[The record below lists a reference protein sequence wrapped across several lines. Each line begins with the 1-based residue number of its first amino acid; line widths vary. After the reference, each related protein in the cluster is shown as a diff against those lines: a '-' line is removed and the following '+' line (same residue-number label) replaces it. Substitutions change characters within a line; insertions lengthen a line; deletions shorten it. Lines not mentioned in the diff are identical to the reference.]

1 VEFPFARNLMDR
13 LAGFRLDSA
22 SMVSVAVL
30 AIGGTM
36 GSLLTSPATTP
47 TSEDRPAVVSVASA
61 WAPRPPAELNLR
73 YDFEYQPNFYY
84 CGPASTRIALS
95 AQGYTLDQDEL
106 ARRLGTTVNG
116 TDSSYDIARVLND
129 VVGKDVYRVRE
140 IPGPTATP
148 AEMDRLQADVV
159 RSLNA
164 GRVVVANI
172 VGGMT
177 DNAGFWRNFPGG
189 HYVTIVGYADEGR
202 QVQVA
207 DPSGVGPH
215 TYWIST
221 IDMANWMASRGYA
234 Y

>member
-1 VEFPFARNLMDR
+1 MEFPFARAFVTR
-13 LAGFRLDSA
+13 LAHVRLDSA
-22 SMVSVAVL
+22 SLASVALL
-30 AIGGTM
+30 AIGGTL
-36 GSLLTSPATTP
+36 GGLLPDAPMTRVERP
-47 TSEDRPAVVSVASA
+47 TIVAVASA
-61 WAPRPPAELNLR
+61 VASRPPAELTLR

-95 AQGYTLDQDEL
+95 AQGYTLDQDDL

-116 TDSSYDIARVLND
+116 TDSSHDIARVLND
-129 VVGKDVYRVRE
+129 VVGRDTYQVRE

-159 RSLNA
+159 RSLTA
-164 GRVVVANI
+164 GRVIVANI
-172 VGGMT
+172 VGGAT
-177 DNAGFWRNFPGG
+177 DNSGYWRDYPGG

-221 IDMANWMASRGYA
+221 IDMATWMAGRGYA
-234 Y
+234 H